1 MSTLPQMRLIQDLIS
16 LGLGFISNENDG
28 VERRAKTP
36 LTPAVI
42 IGQGQSQEFSI
53 DQTQNRA
60 TIIPLLP
67 RKDKTMS
74 LLLNL

>member
-1 MSTLPQMRLIQDLIS
+1 MRAFLSTLPRMRLIQDLIS

-42 IGQGQSQEFSI
+42 IGQDQSQEFSVE
-53 DQTQNRA
+53 
-60 TIIPLLP
+60 
-67 RKDKTMS
+67 S
-74 LLLNL
+74 